1 MTTAKIGTTD
11 IEVSRLSLG
20 SWYTYSR
27 LSFEAG
33 VTLVRT
39 ALDHGVS
46 FFDVAYYRNSPHTEL
61 IFSRLIRETGASRAD
76 YQIAEKLWYFDYPK
90 ESLSDQTDRMLR
102 RIDEEFVD
110 VLIIEHPRPGMQVPQ
125 LVDEIS
131 EVVSSGRALAWGALN
146 WTPQDLATAHEYA
159 AANGLHAPQIA
170 QLKYSIVRRNVV
182 EDQYR
187 DVVRNTGMSIM
198 ASDTM
203 EGGILAGILNPDRH
217 IGIDVG
223 EIREQIKATVPAIIS
238 ASDRLGI
245 TPAQFSLAWCLTN
258 DQVASLLFGATRP
271 ERLVENVAALQIAKD
286 MGSEIRAAAETL
298 GIDAHALDLP
308 YKHDKPLIGDY
319 VA

>member
-1 MTTAKIGTTD
+1 MNNATIGTTD

-33 VTLVRT
+33 TRLVRT
-39 ALDHGVS
+39 ALDNGVT
-46 FFDVAYYRNSPHTEL
+46 FFDVAYYRNSPHTEM
-61 IFSRLIRETGASRAD
+61 IFSRLIREAGASRAD
-76 YQIAEKLWYFDYPK
+76 YQIAEKLWYFDYPA

-102 RIDEEFVD
+102 RIDEDYVD
-110 VLIIEHPRPGMQVPQ
+110 VLIIEHPRPGMDVRR
-125 LVDEIS
+125 LVDEITDI
-131 EVVSSGRALAWGALN
+131 VASGRARSWGALN
-146 WTPQDLATAHEYA
+146 WVPEDLLEAHAYADSIGRQGPQL
-159 AANGLHAPQIA
+159 A

-187 DVVRNTGMSIM
+187 EVVERTGMSIH

-203 EGGILAGILNPDRH
+203 EGGILAGVLEPERH

-223 EIREQIKATVPAIIS
+223 SIREQIKATVPAIVS
-238 ASDRLGI
+238 AADGLGI

-258 DQVASLLFGATRP
+258 PQVASLLFGATRP
-271 ERLVENVAALQIAKD
+271 ERLLENIEAVRIAD
-286 MGSEIRAAAETL
+286 EMGDRIRAAAEGL
-298 GIDAHALDLP
+298 GIEAHALDEP
-308 YKHDKPLIGDY
+308 YKHDRSLIGDY

>member
-1 MTTAKIGTTD
+1 MNTATIGTTD

-33 VTLVRT
+33 VDLVRS
-39 ALDHGVS
+39 ALDLGIT
-46 FFDVAYYRNSPHTEL
+46 FFDVAYYRNSPHTEM
-61 IFSRLIRETGASRAD
+61 IFSRLIREAGARRED
-76 YQIAEKLWYFDYPK
+76 YQLAEKLWYFNYPS

-102 RIDEEFVD
+102 RVDEEYAD
-110 VLIIEHPRPGMQVPQ
+110 VLIIEHPRPGMSVEK
-125 LVDEIS
+125 LVDEVT
-131 EVVSSGRALAWGALN
+131 EVVDSGRARCWGALN
-146 WTPQDLATAHEYA
+146 WVPEDLLAAHEHA
-159 AANGLHAPQIA
+159 ASIGKSGPQLA

-187 DVVRNTGMSIM
+187 EVVARTGMSIH

-203 EGGILAGILNPDRH
+203 EGGILAGNLEPERH

-223 EIREQIKATVPAIIS
+223 DIRAQIKATVPAIVE
-238 ASDRLGI
+238 AAEGLGI

-258 DQVASLLFGATRP
+258 PQVASLLFGATRP
-271 ERLVENVAALQIAKD
+271 ERLRENAEAVRI
-286 MGSEIRAAAETL
+286 AAELGDRIREAAEGL
-298 GIDAHALDLP
+298 GIDAHALDAP
-308 YKHDKPLIGDY
+308 YTHDRALIGDY